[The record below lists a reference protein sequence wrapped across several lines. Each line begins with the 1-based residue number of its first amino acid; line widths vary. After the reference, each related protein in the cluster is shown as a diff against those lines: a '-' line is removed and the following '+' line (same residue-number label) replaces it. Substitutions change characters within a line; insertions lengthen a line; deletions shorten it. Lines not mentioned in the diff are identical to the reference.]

1 MDMGLVGTVERTEI
15 RTDDTVGVVFEPAK
29 GSNQFA
35 VFLGGSFGG
44 IPEAPA
50 RKLAENG
57 VNAFALGY
65 FGYPGL
71 PAGLVEIPLEAL
83 QQGIEL
89 FRDGYARNN
98 PIGVMGFSKGAELAL
113 LLAAE
118 MGDAID
124 RTVAVAPSHVVW
136 FGLNP
141 PGPDPLDRPS
151 DQSSWSLNGVPLPF
165 LPCPPEVVPVFTE
178 RGLRTD
184 AFMNPSTYETA
195 EIDAA
200 RIAVERASGPIL
212 LLSGDEDHQWPAA
225 LMASEI
231 VRRMDEHGRGGDATS
246 IVYPGTGHVFLVQ
259 EFLPSSSP
267 GAAPMFDFGGT
278 DEADRVAG
286 KDAWRR
292 ALSFLRS
299 EPPS

>member
-98 PIGVMGFSKGAELAL
+98 PIGVMGSGRE
-113 LLAAE
+113 
-118 MGDAID
+118 
-124 RTVAVAPSHVVW
+124 
-136 FGLNP
+136 
-141 PGPDPLDRPS
+141 
-151 DQSSWSLNGVPLPF
+151 QSS
-165 LPCPPEVVPVFTE
+165 
-178 RGLRTD
+178 
-184 AFMNPSTYETA
+184 PSCSRPRWATQSTG
-195 EIDAA
+195 
-200 RIAVERASGPIL
+200 RSPWRRRM
-212 LLSGDEDHQWPAA
+212 LSG
-225 LMASEI
+225 S
-231 VRRMDEHGRGGDATS
+231 G
-246 IVYPGTGHVFLVQ
+246 
-259 EFLPSSSP
+259 
-267 GAAPMFDFGGT
+267 
-278 DEADRVAG
+278 
-286 KDAWRR
+286 
-292 ALSFLRS
+292 
-299 EPPS
+299 